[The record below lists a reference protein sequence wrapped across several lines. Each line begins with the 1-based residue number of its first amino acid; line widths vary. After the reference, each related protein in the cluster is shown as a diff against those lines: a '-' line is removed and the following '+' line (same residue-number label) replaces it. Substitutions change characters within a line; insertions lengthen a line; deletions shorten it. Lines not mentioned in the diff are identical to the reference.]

1 MANKKRT
8 TRLETGNG
16 AWEAARVNDLVKAQ
30 IRERHEVACGD
41 CQWTGQVVF
50 APSPDNSAHAT
61 WICPKCQVP
70 HVVKIAS

>member
-8 TRLETGNG
+8 TRQVTGRG
-16 AWEAARVNDLVKAQ
+16 EWGAARVNDLVKAQ
-30 IRERHEVACGD
+30 IQERHEVACGD

-50 APSPDNSAHAT
+50 VPSPDNPAHAT
-61 WICPKCQVP
+61 WKCPKCQVP